1 MSIYRKLPD
10 FWVAGMKCQVIS
22 PPPKK
27 KEVVNS

>member
-22 PPPKK
+22 PPQKK
-27 KEVVNS
+27 GSGE